1 MEKLTR
7 HQAAKKLGGSE
18 ATISNYYAAGLIGG
32 CRGKGNIL
40 YLSAYDVERYRAR
53 IKMISADENRLIQKH
68 KELEHE
74 IARAEKEVQELRHGV
89 LFGKKRAEATYM
101 CHLIQNLYKALMVPG
116 LKKREVDVVCQF
128 IEGAGLNDIACYFG
142 LTKERV
148 RQILGKAVE
157 RFADTVSITRDIR
170 DNMNLEIENEA
181 LRKEN
186 ERLRLTIAKNDGYV
200 MSDYLK
206 TLLDTR
212 CVDYDLSVRSLNVLK
227 NFRNNDRTCEWYP
240 IGTIGEL
247 IICPGGKEG
256 LMKQQNCGRK
266 TFEEICSLVCS
277 LGLVFKYRDEKLE
290 DFYRRLE
297 KMIEERRRNKD

>member
-7 HQAAKKLGGSE
+7 HQAAEKLGVSE
-18 ATISNYYAAGLIGG
+18 ATVSNYYAAGLIGG
-32 CRGKGNIL
+32 CRGKGNVL

-68 KELEHE
+68 KELEYE
-74 IARAEKEVQELRHGV
+74 IARVEKEVQELRHGV
-89 LFGKKRAEATYM
+89 LFGKKRAEASYM
-101 CHLIQNLYKALMVPG
+101 CHLIQNLYNALMVPG

-142 LTKERV
+142 LTKERA
-148 RQILGKAVE
+148 RQILSKAVE
-157 RFADTVSITRDIR
+157 RFADTVSITRDLR

-206 TLLDTR
+206 VLLDTR
-212 CVDYDLSVRSLNVLK
+212 CVDYDLSIRALNVLK
-227 NFRNNDRTCEWYP
+227 SFYANTYEKCPLE
-240 IGTIGEL
+240 TIGEL
-247 IICPGGKEG
+247 ITCPGGKEA
-256 LMKQQNCGRK
+256 LMRQRNCGRK
-266 TFEEICSLVCS
+266 TFEEIYSLVDS
-277 LGLVFKYRDEKLE
+277 LGLVFKYGDEKLE
-290 DFYRRLE
+290 DFYKRLE
-297 KMIEERRRNKD
+297 RMMDERRGK